1 MSDYFKSLNG
11 KKVKDEEARE
21 DIQNHIDNHPTKLS
35 EFTNDENFAT
45 NYDIAVQNAAI
56 IDFLTHVAF
65 IDEYGQ
71 QYLSA
76 LASALG
82 VEYTPGSGGV
92 TPPPQTPTT
101 YTVTYNINGH
111 GTQPAQVTGVTKL
124 PNPLPVLT
132 ETGFIFGGW
141 YKNSG
146 LTTTA
151 VAGST
156 ITSNTTLYAK
166 WTEESTGGG
175 DTPIEPPAGGVSNE
189 ETWTDGV
196 AYTYTAISNSYVD
209 SKNGD
214 ILTYNNWS
222 RTPELYCKGA
232 SKIRITIVTPGPTPD
247 ITLGGGNGKYNAFY
261 DSEGNFISSF
271 ALDIESD
278 AQAGTTI
285 DIEVPSNAEYFI
297 CSGKS
302 QAWDNVMDDAYLT
315 VMPIA

>member
-175 DTPIEPPAGGVSNE
+175 ETPIEPPAGGVSNE
-189 ETWTDGV
+189 ETWADGV
-196 AYTYTAISNSYVD
+196 VYTYASIDDCYID

-214 ILTYNNWS
+214 IIEYQGWS

-232 SKIRITIVTPGPTPD
+232 SKIRVTIVIQSSVLYGS
-247 ITLGGGNGKYNAFY
+247 NGSYNAFY

-271 ALDIESD
+271 AWSF
-278 AQAGTTI
+278 AQGSEAGTTV

-297 CSGKS
+297 CSGSK
-302 QAWDNVMDDAYLT
+302 QAWKSDNAYLT

>member
-1 MSDYFKSLNG
+1 MSNYKKTEFFNGQILKAEHLNNI
-11 KKVKDEEARE
+11 E
-21 DIQNHIDNHPTKLS
+21 DGIIAN
-35 EFTNDENFAT
+35 ENAIS
-45 NYDIAVQNAAI
+45 NMASDIAAKQDIIAVQNAAI

-111 GTQPAQVTGVTKL
+111 GTQPARVTGVTKL

-175 DTPIEPPAGGVSNE
+175 GTPIEPPAGDVSNE

-196 AYTYTAISNSYVD
+196 VYTYTSINDCYVD
-209 SKNGD
+209 SKNGN
-214 ILTYNNWS
+214 ILEYNGWS

-232 SKIRITIVTPGPTPD
+232 SKIRITI
-247 ITLGGGNGKYNAFY
+247 ITQSSMFAQSNGTYNAFY

-271 ALDIESD
+271 AYGFTKDSE
-278 AQAGTTI
+278 AGTTV
-285 DIEVPSNAEYFI
+285 DIEVPSNAEHFI
-297 CSGKS
+297 CSGSK
-302 QAWDNVMDDAYLT
+302 ATWCTDNLNDAPAYLT